1 MRTHLQGEPHKNNC
15 QLAGIDVQNYNQ
27 DLLNAMPSK
36 SEMLER
42 PRNSDDE
49 KSYVDRCVKI
59 HEDHCQKAARV
70 IAERETYSV
79 MMSDG
84 QELQIDMQSNNAQC
98 QECGLVF
105 KTDADL
111 EEHRRFVKRIGFK
124 ALRNNFTCQVCDIY
138 LFGKITVVEHAGT
151 ERHIELCQRKGID
164 PGDVMDKNKI
174 PNKLRIAKRK
184 QISRDG
190 YRCKICDIYLKSK
203 ESKDSHIEKAFHVD
217 KCQELGVDPAGDHF
231 EDYTDEKKLKKKVKT
246 WQQERVKKPKEMKRD
261 KVITTR
267 KKRRVMIELQGV
279 KVPKMV
285 AFGCLVCGVD
295 LSDRTQT
302 IDHLNTS
309 KHIINCV
316 CRGIHSGPA
325 NLKIIMDD
333 YHSVIG
339 KSIAELLG
347 IPSTSTFPLSE
358 TDKTL
363 YQKQIQEAESAKTR
377 KKRISV
383 EATKTLENT
392 IDLLEK
398 KLFSPGTLKTVSPQ
412 KPSRSYTQ
420 GQPISSS
427 VDISTSNNSQNDVY
441 QSNSVSFNVAIPVYQ
456 GTFVPPSPSS
466 KKRPAVRNVPM
477 QSVIDEGQVIA
488 EDQILYDDVTE
499 VPDISQ
505 NTALAAFG
513 TEAANLDSFK

>member
-1 MRTHLQGEPHKNNC
+1 MRTHLQGETHKNNC
-15 QLAGIDVQNYNQ
+15 QLAGINIENYKQ

-42 PRNSDDE
+42 EKINLDE
-49 KSYVDRCVKI
+49 KSYVDRCQKI

-84 QELQIDMQSNNAQC
+84 QELQIDMQSSNVQC
-98 QECGLVF
+98 QGCGLGF

-111 EEHRRFVKRIGFK
+111 EEHRRYVRRVDFK
-124 ALRNNFTCQVCDIY
+124 AHRNKFTCQVCDIY

-164 PGDVMDKNKI
+164 PGDVLDKNKI

-217 KCQELGVDPAGDHF
+217 KCQELEVDPAGDHF
-231 EDYTDEKKLKKKVKT
+231 EDYSEEKKLKKKIKT
-246 WQQERVKKPKEMKRD
+246 WQQEQVKKPKEMKTD
-261 KVITTR
+261 KVITKR
-267 KKRRVMIELQGV
+267 KRRQVMIDLLGV
-279 KVPKMV
+279 KVPKLV

-295 LSDRTQT
+295 LSDRIQT

-316 CRGIHSGPA
+316 CRGIHSGPG

-347 IPSTSTFPLSE
+347 IPSNTTFPLSE
-358 TDKTL
+358 ADKTL
-363 YQKQIQEAESAKTR
+363 FQEQIQEAESAQTR
-377 KKRISV
+377 KKIQSIK
-383 EATKTLENT
+383 ATKTLENT

-398 KLFSPGTLKTVSPQ
+398 KLFSPNALKTVSPQ
-412 KPSRSYTQ
+412 KPSISNTQ
-420 GQPISSS
+420 GQSISRG
-427 VDISTSNNSQNDVY
+427 DISTSNNSKNDFY
-441 QSNSVSFNVAIPVYQ
+441 QSNSVSSNVAIPVNQ
-456 GTFVPPSPSS
+456 GTFVPPSPSNR
-466 KKRPAVRNVPM
+466 KRQAVRYVPM
-477 QSVIDEGQVIA
+477 QSVIDDGQVIV
-488 EDQILYDDVTE
+488 EDQIIYDDVTQ

-513 TEAANLDSFK
+513 AEAANLDSFK

>member
-49 KSYVDRCVKI
+49 KSYIDRCVKI

-164 PGDVMDKNKI
+164 PDDVLDKNKI

-231 EDYTDEKKLKKKVKT
+231 EDYNDEKKLKKKVKT

-420 GQPISSS
+420 GQPISSG
-427 VDISTSNNSQNDVY
+427 DISTSNNLQNDVY